1 MASGYEKAECGIKP
15 FTPSQDHGPVCFTRL
30 VDLAILATGFLL
42 MALKAYMIWRI
53 FQ

>member
-15 FTPSQDHGPVCFTRL
+15 FTPTRVTRL
-30 VDLAILATGFLL
+30 VDLAMLAAGYLL
-42 MALKAYMIWRI
+42 LVLKAYMIWRI

>member
-15 FTPSQDHGPVCFTRL
+15 FTRPGHRPGRFTRL
-30 VDLAILATGFLL
+30 VDLCALAAGYGVI
-42 MALKAYMIWRI
+42 ALKLYLIWRT